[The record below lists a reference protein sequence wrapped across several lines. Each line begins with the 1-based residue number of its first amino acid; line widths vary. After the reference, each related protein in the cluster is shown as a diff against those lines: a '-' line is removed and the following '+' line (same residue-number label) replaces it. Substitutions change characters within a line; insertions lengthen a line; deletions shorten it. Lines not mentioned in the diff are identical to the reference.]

1 MLQRCMCNRITLEIK
16 TQTNNI
22 SNESWYSFDYQIK
35 RTEDTPVWEVPEGI
49 SNNIDRNHGPGS
61 VHEADWST
69 PNGNKNNAAA
79 SGDHINKGNTS
90 SSPRRGVTYKEV
102 LLQKGTNKGGIG
114 KKEENKVNNKEEVES
129 SVADDDSETNS
140 KDDLLELFESAWLMT
155 SPRKNKGKYAP
166 RSVSFIF

>member
-1 MLQRCMCNRITLEIK
+1 MFRFDPNVRTGCMLDKRSMLELLDSG
-16 TQTNNI
+16 TNTN
-22 SNESWYSFDYQIK
+22 STFD
-35 RTEDTPVWEVPEGI
+35 T
-49 SNNIDRNHGPGS
+49 SSNIDRNHGPGS

-79 SGDHINKGNTS
+79 SGDHSNKGNTS

>member
-1 MLQRCMCNRITLEIK
+1 MFRFDPNVRTGCMLDKRSMLELLDSG
-16 TQTNNI
+16 TNTN
-22 SNESWYSFDYQIK
+22 STFD
-35 RTEDTPVWEVPEGI
+35 T
-49 SNNIDRNHGPGS
+49 SSNIDRNHGPGS

>member
-1 MLQRCMCNRITLEIK
+1 MFRFDPNVRTGCMLDKRSMLELLDSG
-16 TQTNNI
+16 TNTN
-22 SNESWYSFDYQIK
+22 STFD
-35 RTEDTPVWEVPEGI
+35 T
-49 SNNIDRNHGPGS
+49 SSNIDRNHGPGS

-79 SGDHINKGNTS
+79 SGDHINKGNTF

>member
-1 MLQRCMCNRITLEIK
+1 MFRFDPNVRTGCMLDKRSMLELLDSG
-16 TQTNNI
+16 TNTN
-22 SNESWYSFDYQIK
+22 STFD
-35 RTEDTPVWEVPEGI
+35 T
-49 SNNIDRNHGPGS
+49 SSNIDRNHGPGS

-114 KKEENKVNNKEEVES
+114 KKEENNVNNKEEVES

>member
-1 MLQRCMCNRITLEIK
+1 MFRFDPNVRTGCMLDKRSMLELLDSG
-16 TQTNNI
+16 TNTN
-22 SNESWYSFDYQIK
+22 STFD
-35 RTEDTPVWEVPEGI
+35 T
-49 SNNIDRNHGPGS
+49 SSNIDRNHGPGS

-79 SGDHINKGNTS
+79 SGDHINKGNTF

-140 KDDLLELFESAWLMT
+140 KDDQSAWLMT
-155 SPRKNKGKYAP
+155 SPRKNKGKYAS

>member
-1 MLQRCMCNRITLEIK
+1 MFRFDPNVWTGCMLDKRSMLELLDSG
-16 TQTNNI
+16 TNTN
-22 SNESWYSFDYQIK
+22 STFD
-35 RTEDTPVWEVPEGI
+35 T
-49 SNNIDRNHGPGS
+49 SSNIDRNHGPGS

-79 SGDHINKGNTS
+79 SGDHINKGNTF

-140 KDDLLELFESAWLMT
+140 KDDQSAWLMT
-155 SPRKNKGKYAP
+155 SPRKNKGKYAS